1 MSKPTTE
8 RKGIS
13 KALRRFYGV
22 GDFGFTLMTNVES
35 YYFQGFLTNL
45 ALFSTST
52 AGSVSQLRQD
62 STLKFNPSLPR
73 SMVKVEFAAGAE
85 GAPHCHPH
93 SQSSLI
99 ERGRFRVTIGGVAET
114 LEAGDGFFVPSGV
127 EHGVVALEA
136 GTIVDV
142 FAPAREDFL

>member
-1 MSKPTTE
+1 MIVGATARGLITDRRMSTNDTIFIRPDAAE
-8 RKGIS
+8 WRDLGGGV
-13 KALRRFYGV
+13 RRLVMGH
-22 GDFGFTLMTNVES
+22 DDRIM
-35 YYFQGFLTNL
+35 
-45 ALFSTST
+45 
-52 AGSVSQLRQD
+52 
-62 STLKFNPSLPR
+62 
-73 SMVKVEFAAGAE
+73 MVKVEFAAGAE

-114 LEAGDGFFVPSGV
+114 LGAGDGFFVPSDV